1 MSNSNGLLSSK
12 DVSATGDP
20 DSVFFLRNGVPIA
33 VPSPFQVDSPAGNSV
48 LTISESNTNVATIEN
63 LGDVVINTLASGGDV
78 VVNADEL
85 EIHPRTNNF
94 NSGSVLTMF
103 NRGATVN
110 AYSAYYKM
118 YVPGANG
125 GGLEKDHFQL
135 FAYPSTG
142 GTSEAIN
149 IDTDGNVFL
158 PQDTI
163 LNNANV
169 TGSLTIDNKP
179 VAKASKVAWVGL
191 GGANNDTITIPI
203 NTSAQNVSANFAV
216 VAGHTYR
223 VTAQFRLE
231 CGDDS
236 DINAIMYVNITT
248 EPNASI
254 ESIGM
259 AGVRSAGTT
268 GGVLDNTTCYSAL
281 FVPTASVAT
290 CRLIAG
296 NTSLTDSGALKISSV
311 GQPQDSPNIL
321 LEDLGVL

>member
-33 VPSPFQVDSPAGNSV
+33 VPSPFQVDSPAGNVV
-48 LTISESNTNVATIEN
+48 LNMSEADNGDATITTAGNVNITTSIINKYVN
-63 LGDVVINTLASGGDV
+63 LTARETILLGTGVSPT
-78 VVNADEL
+78 
-85 EIHPRTNNF
+85 
-94 NSGSVLTMF
+94 
-103 NRGATVN
+103 
-110 AYSAYYKM
+110 
-118 YVPGANG
+118 PGLRIQNG
-125 GGLEKDHFQL
+125 GGTYYTTYNATATGGGLTADHLET
-135 FAYPSTG
+135 FAYPSG
-142 GTSEAIN
+142 GGIIKC
-149 IDTDGNVFL
+149 IDVAPNGQVNL
-158 PQDTI
+158 PVQLNTPDI
-163 LNNANV
+163 LLA
-169 TGSLTIDNKP
+169 GKP

-191 GGANNDTITIPI
+191 GGANLDTITIPI

-231 CGDDS
+231 CGDNS

-248 EPNASI
+248 EPNASV

-281 FVPTASVAT
+281 FVPTNSVAT

-296 NTSLTDSGALKISSV
+296 NTSLTNSGALKISSV
-311 GQPQDSPNIL
+311 GQPGDSPNIL